1 MDPVQMTEMMRAQWL
16 PGTLVSAGISSR
28 VCRTVW
34 PSLHLLWFHLLL
46 VLSPGLTWPQPHSP
60 PAVLQHTRLTPVS
73 GPWQWLFPW
82 PRMCFLSIKAWF
94 ILQVFAQMS
103 CFQQAL
109 LRPPYLS
116 LQLPIPLTLLSSYPF
131 PSALLPPN
139 TLLFP
144 YYCIIYY
151 MSPHMRTPAPR
162 GQGSLVCSLIT
173 LQAPRAV
180 SGIYNRFEEI
190 FIV

>member
-1 MDPVQMTEMMRAQWL
+1 MPVPALMDPVRMTEMMRAMLSAQWL

-28 VCRTVW
+28 VCCTVW

-73 GPWQWLFPW
+73 GPWRWLFPW
-82 PRMCFLSIKAWF
+82 PRMCFLCIKAWF

-116 LQLPIPLTLLSSYPF
+116 LQLTPPAPN
-131 PSALLPPN
+131 PPHSALLLPLPLSPV
-139 TLLFP
+139 TSQHTIVSLLLYHFL
-144 YYCIIYY
+144 IIV
-151 MSPHMRTPAPR
+151 SFTICLLTWEHQLQGGR
-162 GQGSLVCSLIT
+162 GPWFVHW
-173 LQAPRAV
+173 
-180 SGIYNRFEEI
+180 
-190 FIV
+190 